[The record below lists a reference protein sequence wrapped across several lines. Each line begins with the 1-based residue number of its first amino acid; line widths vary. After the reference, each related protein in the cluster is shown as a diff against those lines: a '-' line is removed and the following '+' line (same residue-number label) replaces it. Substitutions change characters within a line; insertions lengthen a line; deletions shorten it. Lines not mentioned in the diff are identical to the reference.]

1 MQYENNP
8 ANGVRDIVRKR
19 NTDAQPHGHMHGD
32 DNILRPYFFGEGGG
46 GRKYHFEK
54 TKWYF
59 KLRVSYKP
67 FPLSYLI

>member
-46 GRKYHFEK
+46 EK
-54 TKWYF
+54 
-59 KLRVSYKP
+59 VP
-67 FPLSYLI
+67 FREDEMVL